1 MKSIFLSPVFFKYS
15 LLTFSMLI
23 IAGCNSAL
31 TQHEKQVTSFN
42 KLKEDAEEK
51 PSKYRIEYTFEQQHM
66 INLRLTQGLQ
76 EKRAGNIEGAILL
89 FQQVLDFDQN
99 NATAKQEIK
108 LLKQRQQNKPLL
120 ELAQN
125 TFEKGN
131 SESALI
137 ILKEILQSTPDYE
150 DAISLRT
157 RILEEKNRR
166 LINPPQMNEKL
177 TQRISLEFKS
187 APVQSVLEVLSEH
200 SGINF
205 ILDKDAKLDQNT
217 TIYAKNTTVQEALNM
232 IMRTSG
238 LGYKT
243 LNSNT
248 FLIFQNTAE
257 KRKVYEE
264 MITRSFYLGS
274 ADAKNAQEM
283 ISKLYEP
290 KSMYF
295 DDRLKMLIIR
305 DNTDVLASI
314 EQSLQAYDLP
324 TPEVVLDI
332 EVLEV
337 NRDTLLGLGIDFPN
351 QISVKALNDLG
362 DVGKFTLNQ
371 VKNLNSNNLGLV
383 VADPLA
389 ALNFKQTSN
398 KSNLLANPRIR
409 VKSREEASFLIG
421 DKVPVITSTIGE
433 NSNFLTQNVNYLDVG
448 LKVNVKPEV
457 NKDNQVQ
464 INIKMEVS
472 NIAKE
477 IREAN
482 GVVAYQ
488 IGTRNAS
495 TILQLNNGE
504 TQMLAGLIRDDS
516 KTSATHLP
524 GIGKIPLLGRLFSN
538 TSDSKNKSEI
548 VLLITPRIVRPF
560 ELPAPHIQE
569 FISGTLDQVTT
580 RPLRLNESAKYTPN
594 AESMLSQMGVASPLS
609 ASVTNTVEVADKA
622 AQTAKV
628 TPPATTSYG
637 GAPASAQFQLS
648 GPSTVTPGQEFTV
661 ALIQNTPAFESLK
674 LDVLHPES
682 WEMSRIVLVAPS
694 AKIEQTKLQAG
705 TQLNF
710 GATPAHQGPAALL
723 TFKIPIGEVKAK
735 RELIVEHGSIK
746 LGDGKAEKFLTDKV
760 IKEIQVE
767 SK

>member
-1 MKSIFLSPVFFKYS
+1 MKMKSITPRLMKYS
-15 LLTFSMLI
+15 LLSLCMLTI
-23 IAGCNSAL
+23 TGCNSTL
-31 TQHEKQVTSFN
+31 TKHEKEVNSIN
-42 KLKEDAEEK
+42 KLKDNAEDK

-66 INLRLTQGLQ
+66 INSRLTQGLQ
-76 EKRAGNIEGAILL
+76 AKNAGKIDEAMLF

-108 LLKQRQQNKPLL
+108 QLKQRQQNKPLV
-120 ELAQN
+120 ELAQAS
-125 TFEKGN
+125 FEKGN
-131 SESALI
+131 SDAALI
-137 ILKEILQSTPDYE
+137 ILREVIQSTPDYD
-150 DAISLRT
+150 DAINLRT
-157 RILEEKNRR
+157 KILEEKNRR
-166 LINPPQMNEKL
+166 LINPPQMNDKL
-177 TQRISLEFKS
+177 TQRVSLEFRS

-205 ILDKDAKLDQNT
+205 ILDKDTKLDQNT

-232 IMRTSG
+232 IMRTAG
-238 LGYKT
+238 LGYKV
-243 LNSNT
+243 LNSNS
-248 FLIFQNTAE
+248 FLIFQNSSE

-264 MITRSFYLGS
+264 MVTRSFYLGS

-295 DDRLKMLIIR
+295 DDRLKMLIVR
-305 DNTDVLASI
+305 DNVDVLGSI

-351 QISVKALNDLG
+351 QINVKALNDLG

-389 ALNFKQTSN
+389 TLNFKQTSN

-524 GIGKIPLLGRLFSN
+524 GLGKLPLLGRLFSN

-548 VLLITPRIVRPF
+548 VLLITPRIVKPF

-569 FISGTLDQVTT
+569 FVSGTLDQVTT
-580 RPLRLNESAKYTPN
+580 RPLRLNEYSKYTPN
-594 AESMLSQMGVASPLS
+594 AMSMMGQLDSNQPVIQGSQALPSISSTSQDVKINP
-609 ASVTNTVEVADKA
+609 VETNYG
-622 AQTAKV
+622 
-628 TPPATTSYG
+628 TPT
-637 GAPASAQFQLS
+637 SAQLQLS
-648 GPSTVTPGQEFTV
+648 GPSSVTPGQEFTM
-661 ALIQNTPAFESLK
+661 ALIQNTPKFESMK
-674 LDVLHPES
+674 LDIIHPEN
-682 WEMSRIVLVAPS
+682 WEISRIVLVAPS
-694 AKIEQTKLQAG
+694 AKIDQTKLQSG
-705 TQLNF
+705 TQLAF
-710 GATPAHQGPAALL
+710 GPTPAHQGPAALL

-735 RELIVEHGSIK
+735 RDLIVEHGVIK
-746 LGDGKAEKFLTDKV
+746 LDDGRPEKYLTDKV